1 MKKIFALAAV
11 AALTLTSACSNFSG
25 FSKKPEAKAPAFSGT
40 FADSCAKPSSKF
52 TFNDGGTGTIQARG
66 QSRNFTW
73 QQKGNIAY
81 VSVPSQGGTPAQTY
95 GLSRTQSG
103 IYLSSLTVN
112 GQTQNLTQA
121 SASERTKV
129 KCA

>member
-1 MKKIFALAAV
+1 MKTILKITLIAALASS
-11 AALTLTSACSNFSG
+11 AACTNLASKNQPSAS
-25 FSKKPEAKAPAFSGT
+25 T
-40 FADSCAKPSSKF
+40 FAGTYADNCATPSSSF
-52 TFNDGGTGTIQARG
+52 AFRDGGNGSINARG

-73 QQKGNIAY
+73 YQKGNVAY

-95 GLSRTQSG
+95 GLTRTQSG
-103 IYLSSLTVN
+103 IYLSSLAVN
-112 GQTQNLTQA
+112 GQTQDITKA